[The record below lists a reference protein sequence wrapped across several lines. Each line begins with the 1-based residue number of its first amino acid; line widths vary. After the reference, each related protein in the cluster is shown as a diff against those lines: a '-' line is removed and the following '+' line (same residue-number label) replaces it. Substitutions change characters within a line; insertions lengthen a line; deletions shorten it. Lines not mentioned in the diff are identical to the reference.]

1 MNNYTQRTRAGLK
14 WAGLCL
20 LLLVAPVWAFDSGS
34 TGVDGALRPTED
46 TIITMPIGGTLQYS
60 DINIPAG
67 ITVRFMNNPDG
78 PVTPATI
85 LVQGD
90 ATINGVIDISG
101 RSGSDVF
108 PAVLLAAGSYAGG
121 APQIGRGGTGQGPGG
136 GAGGSSNSTGVG
148 GSYGSLGG
156 AGAFNPS
163 ALRSPVYGSISLQ
176 PLLGGSGG
184 GTARREAGV
193 PLNIGGF
200 GGGGGGA
207 MLFAVS
213 GTLTLNGNIL
223 ANGGNGSPL
232 AVTSGVSRGSGGGSG
247 GGVRLIASLLAGSG
261 NININGGQGGFG
273 TGNVNGGGGGH
284 GRVRLEGDEIIFSG
298 TVTPNTITSV
308 SLSTPEPII
317 PANFPTVRISSVA
330 GNAVPAN
337 PTGANDIVLPSTL
350 SNPVTVE
357 FTATQVPTGSTI
369 ELSLVPTT
377 SGNRTTVTSGALTGS
392 LESSTASVEVT
403 LPTGASTLLASIN
416 FVVTPSTAALY
427 EPFAD
432 GEQVAQ
438 VTLESALGGGPSVM
452 TLITKSG
459 RVIEVPTYANL

>member
-1 MNNYTQRTRAGLK
+1 MNNYTQRTLK

-20 LLLVAPVWAFDSGS
+20 SLLTAPVWAFESGS
-34 TGVDGALRPTED
+34 TGADGALRPTED
-46 TIITMPIGGTLQYS
+46 VTITMPIDGMLQYS
-60 DINIPAG
+60 AINIPAG

-101 RSGSDVF
+101 RSGNDVF

-121 APQIGRGGTGQGPGG
+121 APQVGLGATGQGPGG
-136 GAGGSSNSTGVG
+136 GSGTVNAGGLG
-148 GSYGSLGG
+148 GSYGALGG
-156 AGAFNPS
+156 TASFDGTAATS
-163 ALRSPVYGSISLQ
+163 IYGSISLQ

-193 PLNIGGF
+193 PLNIGAF

-207 MLFAVS
+207 LLLAVS
-213 GTLTLNGNIL
+213 DTLTLNGSIL
-223 ANGGNGSPL
+223 ANGGRGSPL
-232 AVTSGVSRGSGGGSG
+232 VRTAGITRGSGGGSG
-247 GGVRLIASLLAGSG
+247 GGVRLVASLLQGAGS
-261 NININGGQGGFG
+261 INISGGLRGLGVRNLDGG
-273 TGNVNGGGGGH
+273 NGGH
-284 GRVRLEGDEIIFSG
+284 GRARLEGDEITFSG

-357 FTATQVPTGSTI
+357 LAATQVPTGSTI

-392 LESSTASVEVT
+392 LENSTASVQVT
-403 LPTGASTLLASIN
+403 LPSGASTLLASVN

-427 EPFAD
+427 APFAE

-438 VTLESALGGGPSVM
+438 VTIESALGGGPSIM
-452 TLITKSG
+452 TLVTESG
-459 RVIEVPTYANL
+459 RVIEVPAYASL